1 MTSRKLCSSFWR
13 FYPLIALCSVAIG
26 TDAQMVSVTWN
37 LNMTNETVATEGPS
51 VAGGLDFG
59 YPGDNPMSDPD
70 GDGIWTL
77 TLQVLFRIH
86 WILHFHQRSLWR
98 LVMQGE
104 HRRSGLRESCQLQ

>member
-51 VAGGLDFG
+51 VAGGTGLWL
-59 YPGDNPMSDPD
+59 SWRQPD
-70 GDGIWTL
+70 E
-77 TLQVLFRIH
+77 
-86 WILHFHQRSLWR
+86 RS
-98 LVMQGE
+98 
-104 HRRSGLRESCQLQ
+104 